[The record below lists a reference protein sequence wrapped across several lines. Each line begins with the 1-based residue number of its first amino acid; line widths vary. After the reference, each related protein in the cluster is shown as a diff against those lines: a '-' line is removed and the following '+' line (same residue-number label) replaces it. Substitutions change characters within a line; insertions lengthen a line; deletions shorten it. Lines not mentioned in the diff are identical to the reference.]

1 MGRKKNE
8 PNTGSFE
15 LYEDEIIR
23 LAAEGNT
30 VLEMADIIK
39 PRLQWRTIS
48 RYVKNIKVKWGARN
62 TPNLVHLWHLK
73 QKENGQAH

>member
-8 PNTGSFE
+8 PNTGSFL
-15 LYEDEIIR
+15 LYEEEIIR

-30 VLEMADIIK
+30 VLEMAEIIK
-39 PRLQWRTIS
+39 PRLQWRTVS

-62 TPNLVHLWHLK
+62 TPNLIHLWHLK
-73 QKENGQAH
+73 QKENA